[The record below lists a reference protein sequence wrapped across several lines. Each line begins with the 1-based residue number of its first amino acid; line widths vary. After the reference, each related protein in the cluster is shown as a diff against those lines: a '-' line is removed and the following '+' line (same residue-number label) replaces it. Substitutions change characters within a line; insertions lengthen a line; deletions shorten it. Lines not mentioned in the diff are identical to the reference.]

1 VDTVLALT
9 VLTSLFLV
17 LNWVSANAVGDLFV
31 SLTLLIVFAD
41 HISGVI
47 EKDKT
52 LCNVV

>member
-1 VDTVLALT
+1 MDTVLALT

-17 LNWVSANAVGDLFV
+17 LDRVSANTMGDLFV

-52 LCNVV
+52 LCYVV